1 MLFHVFVVHIAYG
14 TLCQANTGDNE
25 LKLMMKHSPEWG
37 RDSNPVI
44 RSPARYPWTTARACN
59 IYYEYTIND
68 NAYVM
73 TYYHTQDDGTTSVNT
88 SRGSMLTTTTVMCDI
103 PDLLTLGDMA
113 YPIIYNYTIALSNNR
128 ENFATVVTNETR
140 LVWQSGLVLA

>member
-1 MLFHVFVVHIAYG
+1 M
-14 TLCQANTGDNE
+14 
-25 LKLMMKHSPEWG
+25 
-37 RDSNPVI
+37 
-44 RSPARYPWTTARACN
+44 
-59 IYYEYTIND
+59 YYEYKIND
-68 NAYVM
+68 NAYFM

-140 LVWQSGLVLA
+140 LVWQSDWYWPECVQEALFLSKVCSYCVLAECSSSRRVSISGVLYIYTVSK